1 MGSLLFVCA
10 WATYFFL
17 PEIGESPSLEK
28 GDQKLVTTSGLETFQ
43 MLRFPVIF
51 MIAYSIVATAAGV
64 GFLHSTL
71 EPHLDIAQVYD

>member
-17 PEIGESPSLEK
+17 PEIGETPSIEK
-28 GDQKLVTTSGLETFQ
+28 GDKKLVTTSGLEMFQ
-43 MLRFPVIF
+43 MLRIPVIF
-51 MIAYSIVATAAGV
+51 MIAYSIVSTATGV

-71 EPHLDIAQVYD
+71 EPHLDEAHVCE